1 MKRKSRY
8 QGTKMTPH
16 SFYFYT
22 LQDISLPTKRIAL
35 DVSSISFG
43 DCKVYYLCIY
53 ICGNEIKTIWSM
65 VPFNER
71 AVIEAEKRLAA
82 DLDNRRFDHSRV
94 KKFK

>member
-1 MKRKSRY
+1 
-8 QGTKMTPH
+8 
-16 SFYFYT
+16 
-22 LQDISLPTKRIAL
+22 
-35 DVSSISFG
+35 
-43 DCKVYYLCIY
+43 
-53 ICGNEIKTIWSM
+53 M